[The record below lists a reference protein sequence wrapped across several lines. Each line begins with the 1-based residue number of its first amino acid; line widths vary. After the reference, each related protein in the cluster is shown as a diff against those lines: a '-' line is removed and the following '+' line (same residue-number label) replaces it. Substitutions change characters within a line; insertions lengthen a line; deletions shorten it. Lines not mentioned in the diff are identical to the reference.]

1 MASLLFALGVLMP
14 WIMPTT
20 TGIYLFALIAGF
32 GYAVYSSVDQALNVD
47 VLPDPETA
55 GKDLG
60 ILNMSTTLGQMSG
73 PVITS
78 VIVTWTGAYT
88 LVFPV
93 SIGCAVVGCFSI
105 LAIRRV
111 R

>member
-1 MASLLFALGVLMP
+1 
-14 WIMPTT
+14 
-20 TGIYLFALIAGF
+20 
-32 GYAVYSSVDQALNVD
+32 
-47 VLPDPETA
+47 
-55 GKDLG
+55 
-60 ILNMSTTLGQMSG
+60 MSTTLGHMSG

-78 VIVTWTGAYT
+78 AIVTWTGAYT

-105 LAIRRV
+105 LTIRRV